1 MLLFNKNFHTLIL
14 TQKHK
19 LFYTTGNSLF
29 VILTHPALTAISFIH
44 DRMPI
49 IIPKERHDEW
59 LFGQNPANVSS
70 YATTKIDYEA
80 V

>member
-1 MLLFNKNFHTLIL
+1 
-14 TQKHK
+14 
-19 LFYTTGNSLF
+19 
-29 VILTHPALTAISFIH
+29 LTHPALTAISFIH

-70 YATTKIDYEA
+70 YATTKIDYGA